1 MPNQIFE
8 SLLACFLYRKYTSYS
23 CQYMFTRK
31 YWQKYFICVKML
43 LLKKMLHVL
52 ISKTVVKI

>member
-23 CQYMFTRK
+23 SQYMFTRK

-52 ISKTVVKI
+52 ISKTVV